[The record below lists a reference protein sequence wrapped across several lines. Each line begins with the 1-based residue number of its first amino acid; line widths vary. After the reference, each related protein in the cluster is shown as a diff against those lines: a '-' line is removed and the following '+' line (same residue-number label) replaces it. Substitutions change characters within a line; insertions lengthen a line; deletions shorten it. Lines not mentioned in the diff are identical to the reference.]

1 MTTSTATKTINR
13 SVFIEGR
20 EWFDKANGNSYF
32 STRIWV
38 DGDIVA
44 TLPFQYGYGEMYS
57 FESFNQLVKL
67 GYISI
72 EDGDRPFWAIAEEN
86 GFDIYRSVTR
96 VNKSEMFRA

>member
-1 MTTSTATKTINR
+1 MTATTATKTINR

-44 TLPFQYGYGEMYS
+44 TLSFQYGYGEMYS

-67 GYISI
+67 GYISV